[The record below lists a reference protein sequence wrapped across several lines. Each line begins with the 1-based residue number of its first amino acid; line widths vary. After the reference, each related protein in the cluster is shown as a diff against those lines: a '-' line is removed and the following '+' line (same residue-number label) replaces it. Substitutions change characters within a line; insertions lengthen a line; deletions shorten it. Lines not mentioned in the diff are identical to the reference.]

1 MAVNLHYH
9 DLDNI
14 LNQPET
20 EHNWAAKED
29 AIKTLGAACHSSIA
43 HNQEFISFIK
53 AHRKAFSDSLL
64 TERTR
69 LTGTACEMVEK
80 LATSMGRDFGVHFAD
95 FFTGALLKLCARTN
109 KVMVSRA
116 VKALNSMVNA
126 GCISTLPKA
135 CQAFATNN
143 KTLRIACI
151 GLIVS
156 CIAQFSSQELEPF
169 LASFEPVLKEGV
181 SDAAPEVRDTSRKS
195 FKIYAQKFPER
206 SSRLSSTLPGNVL
219 KYLLPD
225 ARSATPS
232 RLTSLGRPSS
242 AGSGRFGMDA
252 GELARHQ
259 SSRELTTGMTR
270 AGPSRVGPVR
280 ARTMAMAEQGSTS
293 TFKVPALASQ
303 HAASSSQPYGYNNGQ
318 HASSQASHS
327 SITQQPQLL
336 MRNHGPPSRGGS
348 FADTSESSSHGAVRL
363 VSQRSRG
370 LSSNSITSGAMIQR
384 SPSINLATNGG
395 AQRMTPAGT
404 RPHSMMSRMS
414 KTEPVLKTNRLSTHT
429 PPHSGYGAST
439 ERDHMSASDRAKA
452 YSANLKNEM
461 ANRRA
466 SELSMRA
473 SSGARRIAVDN
484 SGHTAYSSSV
494 STSTSTPV
502 SVLTS
507 TSPDTSTAPTSAAT
521 STASTSPPSSLST
534 SPTARYSPNHDTS
547 FSSFRAPA
555 SPRGAS
561 SPPESCSSPDLRH
574 STPPTSQQPDDR
586 AVSAPLSP
594 TVLAQV
600 SLEGSAMD
608 SEPDHASVAAESQ
621 PLRSHEYPNQQ
632 AMILEHAPA
641 PLSPQSPHSPLH
653 QQTPILPPPATNQS
667 SENGPSPHS
676 PFTPPSPLQE
686 KVEVVDQAHEIGG
699 LCDGDTDV
707 DLNMSIPDHE
717 SLFGNTDNYLQME
730 QEISEIQ
737 QAFKSQSHNEACQ
750 EAEKSSF
757 MDEDLHSIE
766 QEQQAVRAY
775 ADDYEATL
783 AAASCSS
790 TSLLSVSSSHEEV

>member
-9 DLDNI
+9 DLDNV
-14 LNQPET
+14 LSQPET

-80 LATSMGRDFGVHFAD
+80 LATSMGRDFGTHFAD

-116 VKALNSMVNA
+116 LKALNSIINA

-225 ARSATPS
+225 TRSAAPS
-232 RLTSLGRPSS
+232 RITSLGRPSS
-242 AGSGRFGMDA
+242 ASGGRFGADA

-259 SSRELTTGMTR
+259 SSRELNTGMTR

-280 ARTMAMAEQGSTS
+280 ARTMAIGEQGSTS
-293 TFKVPALASQ
+293 TFKVPTLANQ
-303 HAASSSQPYGYNNGQ
+303 HAASSPQPYGYSNGQ
-318 HASSQASHS
+318 HASSQGSHN
-327 SITQQPQLL
+327 SITQQPQMP
-336 MRNHGPPSRGGS
+336 MRNNGPSSRGGS
-348 FADTSESSSHGAVRL
+348 FADTSESGSHGAVRL
-363 VSQRSRG
+363 VSQRSR
-370 LSSNSITSGAMIQR
+370 SNNSMTTGAMIQR

-395 AQRMTPAGT
+395 AQRMAPAGT
-404 RPHSMMSRMS
+404 RPSSVMSRVS
-414 KTEPVLKTNRLSTHT
+414 KTEPVLKTNRLSM
-429 PPHSGYGAST
+429 HSSNSGHGAST

-452 YSANLKNEM
+452 YSANLKSEM

-466 SELSMRA
+466 SELSMRT

-484 SGHTAYSSSV
+484 TGHATYSSSVSSSASTPVSV
-494 STSTSTPV
+494 STSTS
-502 SVLTS
+502 S
-507 TSPDTSTAPTSAAT
+507 DTSTASTSAAT

-534 SPTARYSPNHDTS
+534 SPTTRYSPNHDPL

-561 SPPESCSSPDLRH
+561 SPPESCPSPDPRH
-574 STPPTSQQPDDR
+574 STPPASQQSDGR

-600 SLEGSAMD
+600 SLEAGAMD
-608 SEPDHASVAAESQ
+608 SESDHTSVAAESQ
-621 PLRSHEYPNQQ
+621 SPHSHEYSSHQ
-632 AMILEHAPA
+632 AMILEHAPT
-641 PLSPQSPHSPLH
+641 PLSPHSPLH
-653 QQTPILPPPATNQS
+653 QQTPISPPPAINQS
-667 SENGPSPHS
+667 SENGPPPRS
-676 PFTPPSPLQE
+676 PFTPTSPLQE
-686 KVEVVDQAHEIGG
+686 KVEAVNQVHEIGD

-730 QEISEIQ
+730 QEISGIQ
-737 QAFKSQSHNEACQ
+737 QAFESQSQNEACQ
-750 EAEKSSF
+750 EAGKSSF

-775 ADDYEATL
+775 ADEYEAAL

-790 TSLLSVSSSHEEV
+790 ASLPSVPSSHEEV